1 MFVDLYITMECAGMD
16 KNQGFSGKIE
26 SIQLIRAIA
35 AIGVAVYH
43 IQFMYATGLDFA
55 FGVHLFFTISAFLL
69 MYTTQKKRKQFVLK
83 RMLRIIPLYWIMT
96 FGTYFVAK
104 GLPAL
109 MPQTQADGKS
119 LLFSL
124 FFIPYARDGLRAEN
138 MIRPLVGPAWT
149 LNYEVLVT
157 LVFAAAMRISHKY
170 RGIITAMVLGILLFI
185 GRTMEIN
192 NTILYFW
199 SAPYMADFITG
210 FLSFYILREVNKLT
224 IHKNMKSGL
233 GIAAIVAC
241 CLMCWNGYPQP
252 RWVVNSLLSAFVLIA
267 FVVSLNGVRIPRLA
281 CFAGDISFSFYLI
294 HYYVIIIIG
303 KLISLNSISILSV
316 LGLFAVI
323 LVSGLLAYVSYEL
336 IEKRFTI
343 KVIGMMQKIWK

>member
-1 MFVDLYITMECAGMD
+1 MD
-16 KNQGFSGKIE
+16 INQGFSGKIE

-43 IQFMYATGLDFA
+43 IQFMYATGFDFA

-69 MYTTQKKRKQFVLK
+69 MYTTQKKRKQFVMK

-96 FGTYFVAK
+96 FGTFFIAK
-104 GLPAL
+104 VMPVL
-109 MPQTQADGKS
+109 MPQAQADGKS

-157 LVFAAAMRISHKY
+157 LVFAVAMRISHKY
-170 RGIITAMVLGILLFI
+170 RGVITALVLGTLLFI
-185 GRTMEIN
+185 GRTMDIN

-210 FLSFYILREVNKLT
+210 ILCFYILREMNKLT
-224 IHKNMKSGL
+224 IKKSKKLFL
-233 GIAAIVAC
+233 GIVAVAAC

-267 FVVSLNGVRIPRLA
+267 VILSLNDVRIPRLA

-303 KLISLNSISILSV
+303 KLIPLDYFSALSV
-316 LGLFAVI
+316 LGLFLVI

-336 IEKRFTI
+336 IEKRFTSKI
-343 KVIGMMQKIWK
+343 IGLIEKL